1 MADCKTR
8 ISLIPLP
15 QFQADKGP
23 LPDGMLSAGAAFS
36 AGIPPGRDRRFRHRA
51 CFPRDRGGHSRR
63 TR

>member
-23 LPDGMLSAGAAFS
+23 LPDGMLSARAGFFS
-36 AGIPPGRDRRFRHRA
+36 RAHSREGPTIPPQGVST
-51 CFPRDRGGHSRR
+51 P
-63 TR
+63 